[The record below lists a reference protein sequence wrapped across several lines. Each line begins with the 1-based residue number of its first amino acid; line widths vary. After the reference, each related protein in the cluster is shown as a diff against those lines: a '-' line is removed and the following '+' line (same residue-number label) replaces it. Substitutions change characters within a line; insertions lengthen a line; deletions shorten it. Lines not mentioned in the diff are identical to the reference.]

1 MATRKIL
8 ILAVNP
14 KDTAQLRLDEE
25 IRQVKEALKLA
36 DGRDRHDHF
45 DVTSEL
51 AVRTGDLHR
60 HLLHHKPHIV
70 HFSGH
75 GTGERGLA
83 FEDKNGTAKLIS
95 TATLDRLFRL
105 CRGVECVLL
114 NACHSAAQIDAIA
127 QYVGHVIGMNQA
139 IGDTA
144 AIKFAEGFYDG
155 LGYGRDY
162 AEAFEFGLLSIEAEG
177 IPEEQTPVLK
187 VNGGKGEGERD
198 EWGMGKGEKVERV
211 KGEGEKGKGTA
222 FSGFVTPDNAKATPP
237 SPLPFHPSP
246 QKARRIFISYK
257 RDTAPD
263 EPVALQ
269 LHDALRQ
276 DSTVFIDQ
284 RMLVGTRWAEQIE
297 AEIRQADALVVLL
310 SAQAVASE
318 MVQQEIA
325 LAHKIAEENG
335 GTPRILPVRVAYRA
349 PFQYPLSVYLDPI
362 NWAVWDSD
370 ADTPELIEEL
380 RQAIAGGTLS
390 VGDPQRK
397 AEVVEVPEPTPL
409 PPPQPAAQ
417 PIKAAPPVGILEL
430 PEGTMDTESAFYI
443 ERDCDA
449 VALSTIQRQGVTITI
464 KGPRQMGK
472 SSLLNRT
479 MTAAAEAGKQVA
491 FLDFQ
496 LFDRAALQDAD
507 EFYQQFCFWLTD
519 ELELED
525 KVEEYWNRP
534 LGNSQRCSRYV
545 SRHILKS
552 LDQPLVLA
560 MDEVERI
567 FDTPFRNDFFSMLR
581 SWHNDRAVR
590 KIWKRLDLT
599 LVTSTEPY
607 QLIAD
612 LNQSPFNVGENLRLE
627 DFSPA
632 QVHTLNEKHGQP
644 LNKLEEQRLMQL
656 VNGHPYL
663 VRKALYLVAS
673 GRLTAQELFASAREE
688 TGPFGDHLKYHL
700 FRMYGN
706 KALVQGFLRILKDQT
721 CEDEL
726 LYFRLHGAGLV
737 CREGQSVFPRCQLY
751 ADYFKEHL
759 L

>member
-25 IRQVKEALKLA
+25 IRQIKEALKLA
-36 DGRDRHDHF
+36 DGGAEF
-45 DVTSEL
+45 EVTSEL

-60 HLLHHKPHIV
+60 HLLHHKPQIV

-75 GTGERGLA
+75 GIGERGLL
-83 FEDKNGTAKLIS
+83 FEDKNGVAKLIS
-95 TATLDRLFRL
+95 TATLARLFRL
-105 CRGVECVLL
+105 CRDVDCVLL
-114 NACHSAAQIDAIA
+114 NACYSAAQIDAIS
-127 QYVGHVIGMNQA
+127 QHVGHVIGMNQD
-139 IGDTA
+139 IGDRA
-144 AIKFAEGFYDG
+144 AVRFAEGFYDG
-155 LGYGRDY
+155 LGYGRSY
-162 AEAFEFGLLSIEAEG
+162 AEAFEFGLLSIEEDG
-177 IPEEQTPVLK
+177 IPEEQTPVLR
-187 VNGGKGEGERD
+187 VNGEIGGKGAT
-198 EWGMGKGEKVERV
+198 GKGK
-211 KGEGEKGKGTA
+211 GEKGKGTA
-222 FSGFVTPDNAKATPP
+222 FDGSMAPDHSQTTTPSPFPFHPSPNQPP

-246 QKARRIFISYK
+246 TQSLSPTQTRRIFISYK
-257 RDTAPD
+257 RDTALD
-263 EPVALQ
+263 EPLALK
-269 LHDALRQ
+269 LYEALSQ
-276 DSTVFIDQ
+276 DSTAFIDQ
-284 RMLVGTRWAEQIE
+284 RLLVGTRWAEQIE
-297 AEIRQADALVVLL
+297 TEIRQADALIVLL

-325 LAHKIAEENG
+325 LAHKLAEENG
-335 GTPRILPVRVAYRA
+335 GVPRILPVRVGYRA

-362 NWAVWDSD
+362 NWALWDSD
-370 ADTPELIEEL
+370 ADTPGLIAELQ
-380 RQAIAGGTLS
+380 QAIAGGTLS
-390 VGDPQRK
+390 VSGPTRK
-397 AEVVEVPEPTPL
+397 AEVVIEPEPAPL

-417 PIKAAPPVGILEL
+417 PVKTAPSASLEL

-525 KVEEYWNRP
+525 KVEEYWKKS

-545 SRHILKS
+545 SRHVLKS
-552 LDQPLVLA
+552 LNQPLVLA

-590 KIWKRLDLT
+590 KIWKKLDLAF
-599 LVTSTEPY
+599 VTSTEPY
-607 QLIAD
+607 QFID
-612 LNQSPFNVGENLRLE
+612 DFNQSPFNVGENLMLE

-632 QVHTLNEKHGQP
+632 QVHTLNEIHGHP
-644 LNKLEEQRLMQL
+644 LNAIEEQRLMQL
-656 VNGHPYL
+656 VNGHPY
-663 VRKALYLVAS
+663 
-673 GRLTAQELFASAREE
+673 
-688 TGPFGDHLKYHL
+688 
-700 FRMYGN
+700 
-706 KALVQGFLRILKDQT
+706 
-721 CEDEL
+721 
-726 LYFRLHGAGLV
+726 
-737 CREGQSVFPRCQLY
+737 
-751 ADYFKEHL
+751 
-759 L
+759 